1 MRLGISSFTYH
12 YAITRPLSPDSALQ
26 PDDLLA
32 RSTRFGVRVVQF
44 GDSMPLD
51 RLTDAALVEL
61 KDASIRADLQLE
73 VGMRGFKE
81 PLIHRY
87 LQIAADLASPI
98 LRIVVD
104 TPECEPSRD
113 EVVATLRRVAPEFE
127 AAGIALAVEN
137 HDRFRSAQLREIMD
151 AVASPNVGICLD
163 TVNSLV
169 ALEDPYTVTETLA
182 GYTVNL
188 HIKDVRARRDDTG
201 LGVVIQGAPAG
212 QGQVDIPW
220 VIDRV
225 RAAGRDP
232 NAILEQWTPLLDDP
246 RATIDQEARW
256 AEEGIAYLRTL
267 IPD

>member
-1 MRLGISSFTYH
+1 
-12 YAITRPLSPDSALQ
+12 
-26 PDDLLA
+26 
-32 RSTRFGVRVVQF
+32 
-44 GDSMPLD
+44 
-51 RLTDAALVEL
+51 
-61 KDASIRADLQLE
+61 
-73 VGMRGFKE
+73 
-81 PLIHRY
+81 
-87 LQIAADLASPI
+87 
-98 LRIVVD
+98 
-104 TPECEPSRD
+104 
-113 EVVATLRRVAPEFE
+113 
-127 AAGIALAVEN
+127 
-137 HDRFRSAQLREIMD
+137 
-151 AVASPNVGICLD
+151 
-163 TVNSLV
+163 